1 MKTEKIIENIIY
13 YLIIVTL
20 TIYWI
25 IFINCFMF
33 IISFIYCLIKS
44 MIIEYKAIKTAAG
57 PDLMLLDN
65 SDTESNLISISEY
78 RQRKQA
84 L

>member
-1 MKTEKIIENIIY
+1 MKTEKIIEKMIY
-13 YLIIVTL
+13 YLIVIVL
-20 TIYWI
+20 VAYWI
-25 IFINCFMF
+25 IFINCLMF
-33 IISFIYCLIKS
+33 ITNFIYGLIKT
-44 MIIEYKAIKTAAG
+44 MIIEYKAIKAADA
-57 PDLMLLDN
+57 DLMLLDN